1 MKKANNKSNKLVKVT
16 YEYLGDKFVEKPNG
30 WAEHV
35 LDNGEI
41 VRGEWHKDWYQ
52 GVDEI
57 LENEVEKYL
66 ALAKKLKTRRNFVV
80 HH

>member
-35 LDNGEI
+35 LDNGDI
-41 VRGEWHKDWYQ
+41 VRGEWKKDWYE
-52 GVDEI
+52 GMDEI
-57 LENEVEKYL
+57 PEDEVEKYL
-66 ALAKKLKTRRNFVV
+66 ALVKKLKTRRNFVV